1 MATSVRRE
9 ELLEASARYLLEN
22 GVAALS
28 LRPLAA
34 AIGSKA
40 RLLVYHFGSKDQL
53 LVEAMGVIRSR
64 AKQTLETM
72 MAAQAVSADVGDLV
86 RALWK
91 WTTSARNR
99 PYLRLFFEMH
109 GLALQYPRQYASYLQ
124 GSVDSW
130 IELLTSALSPKVGRA
145 RAITTATLIVGV
157 IDGLLLDGLASGD
170 WRRTGRALNEFATQL
185 SRRRRSGR

>member
-1 MATSVRRE
+1 MPARRD
-9 ELLEASARYLLEN
+9 ELLEATVRYLLEN
-22 GVAALS
+22 GIAELS

-53 LVEAMGVIRSR
+53 LVEAMGLIRSR
-64 AKQTLETM
+64 ARQIVETM
-72 MAAQAVSADVGDLV
+72 MSAQPVRADLGDLV

-91 WTTSARNR
+91 WSASARNR

-109 GLALQYPRQYASYLQ
+109 GLALQYPARYAAYLQ

-130 IELLTSALSPKVGRA
+130 TDLLTSALTPRLGRSKA
-145 RAITTATLIVGV
+145 VTIATLIVGV
-157 IDGLLLDGLASGD
+157 IDGLLLDALATGN
-170 WRRTGRALNEFATQL
+170 WRRTGKAVNEFATEL
-185 SRRRRSGR
+185 SRKRRSGR

>member
-1 MATSVRRE
+1 MATSARRE
-9 ELLEASARYLLEN
+9 ELLEATARYLLEN
-22 GVAALS
+22 GVAELS

-34 AIGSKA
+34 AIGSQA

-53 LVEAMGVIRSR
+53 LVEAMGLIRSR

-72 MAAQAVSADVGDLV
+72 MASQTGSTDVGDLV

-91 WTTSARNR
+91 WTTSTRNR

-130 IELLTSALSPKVGRA
+130 IDLLTSALAPKLGRSH
-145 RAITTATLIVGV
+145 AITTATLIVGV

-170 WRRTGRALNEFATQL
+170 WRRTGRALNEFATLL
-185 SRRRRSGR
+185 SRKRRSGR

>member
-1 MATSVRRE
+1 MATSARRE
-9 ELLEASARYLLEN
+9 ELLEATAKYLLEN
-22 GVAALS
+22 GVSELS

-53 LVEAMGVIRSR
+53 LVEAMALIRGR

-72 MAAQAVSADVGDLV
+72 MARQAGSPDLGDLV
-86 RALWK
+86 RAFWK
-91 WTTSARNR
+91 WTTSTQNR

-130 IELLTSALSPKVGRA
+130 IELLTSVLAPKLGRA
-145 RAITTATLIVGV
+145 EAITTATLIVGV
-157 IDGLLLDGLASGD
+157 IDGLLLDGLASGN

-185 SRRRRSGR
+185 SRKRRSKR

>member
-9 ELLEASARYLLEN
+9 ELLEASALYLLEN
-22 GVAALS
+22 GVAELS

-53 LVEAMGVIRSR
+53 LIEAMGLIRSR
-64 AKQTLETM
+64 ARQALETM
-72 MAAQAVSADVGDLV
+72 MAAQAGGADTGELV
-86 RALWK
+86 RTLWK
-91 WTTSARNR
+91 WSTSTRNR

-130 IELLTSALSPKVGRA
+130 IELLTSALAPKFGRA
-145 RAITTATLIVGV
+145 QAVTTATLIVGV
-157 IDGLLLDGLASGD
+157 IDGLLLDALASGD
-170 WRRTGRALNEFATQL
+170 WKRTGRALNEFATQL
-185 SRRRRSGR
+185 SRKRRSKR

>member
-1 MATSVRRE
+1 MPARRD
-9 ELLEASARYLLEN
+9 ELLEATARYLLEN
-22 GVAALS
+22 GVAELS
-28 LRPLAA
+28 LRPLAV

-40 RLLVYHFGSKDQL
+40 RLLVYHFGSREQL
-53 LVEAMGVIRSR
+53 LVEAMGLIRSR
-64 AKQTLETM
+64 AKEALETM
-72 MAAQAVSADVGDLV
+72 MAAQAGNADLGVLV

-91 WTTSARNR
+91 WSTSTQNR

-130 IELLTSALSPKVGRA
+130 IELLTSALAPKLGRA

-170 WRRTGRALNEFATQL
+170 WK
-185 SRRRRSGR
+185 

>member
-1 MATSVRRE
+1 MIKSARRE
-9 ELLEASARYLLEN
+9 ELLEATARYLLEN
-22 GVAALS
+22 GVAELS

-53 LVEAMGVIRSR
+53 LVDAMGLIRVR
-64 AKQTLETM
+64 AKGALESM
-72 MAAQAVSADVGDLV
+72 MAVQVDNADLGDLV

-91 WTTSARNR
+91 WSASTRNR

-109 GLALQYPRQYASYLQ
+109 GLALQYPKQYASYLQ

-130 IELLTSALSPKVGRA
+130 IDLLTSMLTKRLGRA
-145 RAITTATLIVGV
+145 RATITATLIVGI
-157 IDGLLLDGLASGD
+157 IDGLLLDALATGD
-170 WRRTGRALNEFATQL
+170 WRRTGRAVDEFAKQL
-185 SRRRRSGR
+185 SVKRRSVR

>member
-1 MATSVRRE
+1 MVGSARRD
-9 ELLEASARYLLEN
+9 ELLEATVGYLLEN
-22 GVAALS
+22 GVAELS

-53 LVEAMGVIRSR
+53 LVEAMGLIRSR
-64 AKQTLETM
+64 AKGAVATM
-72 MAAQAVSADVGDLV
+72 MPAQVGSADLGALV

-91 WTTSARNR
+91 WSASTSNR

-109 GLALQYPRQYASYLQ
+109 GLALQYPRRYASYLY

-130 IELLTSALSPKVGRA
+130 IELLASALAPELGRA
-145 RAITTATLIVGV
+145 RARTTATLIVGM
-157 IDGLLLDGLASGD
+157 IDGLLLDALATGD
-170 WRRTGRALNEFATQL
+170 WKRTGKAVNEFAAQL
-185 SRRRRSGR
+185 SRKRRSGQ

>member
-9 ELLEASARYLLEN
+9 EILEASAQYLLEN
-22 GVAALS
+22 GVAELS

-53 LVEAMGVIRSR
+53 LVEAMGLIRSR

-91 WTTSARNR
+91 WTTSTRNR

-109 GLALQYPRQYASYLQ
+109 GLALQYPRKYASYLQ

-130 IELLTSALSPKVGRA
+130 IELLTSALVREFGRA
-145 RAITTATLIVGV
+145 RATTNATLIVG
-157 IDGLLLDGLASGD
+157 
-170 WRRTGRALNEFATQL
+170 
-185 SRRRRSGR
+185 

>member
-9 ELLEASARYLLEN
+9 ELLEASVLYLIEN
-22 GVAALS
+22 GVAELS

-53 LVEAMGVIRSR
+53 LIEAMGLIRSR
-64 AKQTLETM
+64 ARQALETM
-72 MAAQAVSADVGDLV
+72 MAAQAGGADIGELV
-86 RALWK
+86 RTLWK
-91 WTTSARNR
+91 WSTSARNR

-130 IELLTSALSPKVGRA
+130 IELLTLALAHRLGRA

-157 IDGLLLDGLASGD
+157 IDGLLLDALASGD
-170 WRRTGRALNEFATQL
+170 WKRTGRAIDEFATQL
-185 SRRRRSGR
+185 SRKRRPGR

>member
-1 MATSVRRE
+1 MGTSARRE
-9 ELLEASARYLLEN
+9 ELLEATARYLLEN
-22 GVAALS
+22 GVAELS

-53 LVEAMGVIRSR
+53 LVEAMGLIRSR
-64 AKQTLETM
+64 AKQALETM
-72 MAAQAVSADVGDLV
+72 MAAQAGGADVGELV
-86 RALWK
+86 LALWK
-91 WTTSARNR
+91 WSTSARNR

-130 IELLTSALSPKVGRA
+130 IDLLTSALAPKLGRA
-145 RAITTATLIVGV
+145 QAITMATLIVGV
-157 IDGLLLDGLASGD
+157 IDGLLLDGLASGN

-185 SRRRRSGR
+185 SQKRRSVR

>member
-1 MATSVRRE
+1 MATSARRE
-9 ELLEASARYLLEN
+9 ELLEATARYLLEN
-22 GVAALS
+22 GVSELS

-53 LVEAMGVIRSR
+53 LVEAMGLIRSQ
-64 AKQTLETM
+64 AKQALETM
-72 MAAQAVSADVGDLV
+72 MATQTGSADLGELV
-86 RALWK
+86 RTLWK
-91 WTTSARNR
+91 WSTSPRNR

-130 IELLTSALSPKVGRA
+130 IDLLTSTLAPKLGRTQ
-145 RAITTATLIVGV
+145 AITTATLIVGV
-157 IDGLLLDGLASGD
+157 IDGLLLDGLASGN

-185 SRRRRSGR
+185 SQKRRSVR

>member
-1 MATSVRRE
+1 MAGSARRD
-9 ELLEASARYLLEN
+9 ELLEATAAYLLAN
-22 GVAALS
+22 GVAELS

-53 LVEAMGVIRSR
+53 LVEAMGLIRIR
-64 AKQTLETM
+64 AKGAVETM
-72 MAAQAVSADVGDLV
+72 MAAQAGRVDLGSLV

-91 WTTSARNR
+91 WSTSTQNR

-109 GLALQYPRQYASYLQ
+109 GLALQYPRRYASYLH

-130 IELLTSALSPKVGRA
+130 IALLTSALAPEQGRA
-145 RAITTATLIVGV
+145 RALTTATLIVGV
-157 IDGLLLDGLASGD
+157 IDGLLLDALATGE
-170 WRRTGRALNEFATQL
+170 WRRTGRAINEFATQISQKRR
-185 SRRRRSGR
+185 SRR

>member
-9 ELLEASARYLLEN
+9 ELLEASALYLLEN
-22 GVAALS
+22 GVAELS

-53 LVEAMGVIRSR
+53 LIEAMGLIRSR
-64 AKQTLETM
+64 ARQALETM
-72 MAAQAVSADVGDLV
+72 MAAQAGGADTGELV
-86 RALWK
+86 RTLWK
-91 WTTSARNR
+91 WSTSTRNR

-130 IELLTSALSPKVGRA
+130 IELLTSALAPKFGRA
-145 RAITTATLIVGV
+145 QAVTTATLIVGV
-157 IDGLLLDGLASGD
+157 IDGLLLDALASGD
-170 WRRTGRALNEFATQL
+170 WKRTGRALNEFAAQL
-185 SRRRRSGR
+185 SRKRRSKR